1 MNLPPRDY
9 TAQENIIADYLSEFG
24 LRYADQ
30 YEFYPYTVDFF
41 IPELNV
47 VIEADGKYGHFKKRD
62 RKRDRFLSEQ
72 DGVEHIIHIKE
83 TTKVKIKDVLWQE
96 LNKLPLE
103 ANPEQM

>member
-24 LRYADQ
+24 LRYIEQ
-30 YEFYPYTVDFF
+30 YDLHPYTADFF
-41 IPELNV
+41 IPELNM
-47 VIEADGKYGHFKKRD
+47 VIEADGKYGHLKKRD
-62 RKRDRFLSEQ
+62 HKRDQFLLEQ
-72 DGVEHIIHIKE
+72 DEVEHIIHIKE

-103 ANPEQM
+103 ANPEQL